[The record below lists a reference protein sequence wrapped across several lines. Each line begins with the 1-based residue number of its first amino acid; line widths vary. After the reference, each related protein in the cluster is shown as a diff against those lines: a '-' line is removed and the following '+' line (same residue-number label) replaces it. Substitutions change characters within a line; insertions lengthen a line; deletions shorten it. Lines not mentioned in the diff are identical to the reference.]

1 MAYRYDEDLEFLKRL
16 SSSDLKDLF
25 DVLVY
30 AEDGQKRVNEYLTYS
45 EEYKKHGDNYA
56 QYTERIAEELQ
67 YYGSNSFAN
76 LFRGEGVLYK
86 KILCD
91 VCDHLK
97 VNYNEKSETSLIEEN
112 MLAKILEKSLEE
124 MSDEE
129 KREVGRELDIKNID
143 SLSKQALSTAFLGL
157 LKTDDFHAYQL
168 TTSIANA
175 VAGKTL
181 GGGLKAVAGKMVLT
195 KTLGI
200 LAGPIGWAIT
210 GALVSVSLA
219 GSAYRVTVPA
229 CFVIAA
235 LRKKLKAEQEAR
247 LKAEQEARL
256 KAEQEARLKA
266 EQEARLKAEQEARLK
281 AEQEAKQK
289 ANKTKKMWYLV
300 IIFLISLA
308 ILAVFFFI
316 KREHQS
322 SNNASN
328 SQPSAIQKIDAKNPN
343 LKNHKKSNNH
353 SKVQNHSKHKNN
365 KEVQAKE
372 R

>member
-1 MAYRYDEDLEFLKRL
+1 MTYKYDSDLEFLKRL

-97 VNYNEKSETSLIEEN
+97 VNYNEKSETSLIEQN

-219 GSAYRVTVPA
+219 GPAYRVTVPA
-229 CFVIAA
+229 CFAVAA
-235 LRKKLKAEQEAR
+235 LRKKLKAEQR
-247 LKAEQEARL
+247 SKIKSRTRS
-256 KAEQEARLKA
+256 KIKSRT
-266 EQEARLKAEQEARLK
+266 RS
-281 AEQEAKQK
+281 
-289 ANKTKKMWYLV
+289 KT
-300 IIFLISLA
+300 
-308 ILAVFFFI
+308 
-316 KREHQS
+316 E
-322 SNNASN
+322 
-328 SQPSAIQKIDAKNPN
+328 
-343 LKNHKKSNNH
+343 
-353 SKVQNHSKHKNN
+353 SK
-365 KEVQAKE
+365 
-372 R
+372 